1 MSENEGKA
9 DRKTSKLTPSYIEV
23 ILIVLIVVSGAI
35 YGYDR
40 YFAQKFMV
48 VDIGGYLR
56 QQKALLAAG
65 EITGDDLKA
74 GLDKIDR
81 LVSQQADQHK
91 NHIIILKEVVL
102 KNGKELSIK

>member
-1 MSENEGKA
+1 MSDNEGKA
-9 DRKTSKLTPSYIEV
+9 ERKNSKLTPSYIEV
-23 ILIVLIVVSGAI
+23 IFIVLIVVSGAI
-35 YGYDR
+35 YGYDQ
-40 YFAQKFMV
+40 YFAQKVKV

-65 EITGDDLKA
+65 EITGEDLKA

-81 LVSQQADQHK
+81 LVSQEAEQYK

-102 KNGKELSIK
+102 KNGNELKIK